1 MSRSSA
7 PDRRKY
13 GPPLV
18 RWFAQAGRDLPWR
31 SAGPRDPYRVWISEA
46 MLQQTRVATVIDY
59 YGRFVTRFP
68 DVHSLAKASEEEVL
82 QLWSGLGYYRRAR
95 LLHAG
100 ARAVVERHGGSFP
113 ATRAELE
120 ALPGIGPYTAG
131 AIASLAF
138 DAPEPLVDGNVERV
152 FARLFRIEAAQAS
165 AELRRRSWELARV
178 LCPEQGA
185 GAWNEALMELGALIC
200 TPREPRCELCPL
212 AAVCEALHSGRAK
225 ELPLPRQR
233 PEPFAV
239 ELEVLCARAGGRL
252 LFCRR
257 PEGGRMA
264 GLWELPTRECVP
276 AGMPTRLYPDQWD
289 ARLCEQR
296 LRCREHDGKA
306 GGEPIRVRHSI
317 TCHRIRAT
325 LVAGELDRIPKGED
339 WQWRTLAEAPSLGLT
354 GMARKFVRS
363 MERAQREQDRASK
376 KA

>member
-1 MSRSSA
+1 MSRSSI

-18 RWFAQAGRDLPWR
+18 RWFAQAGRELPWR

-68 DVHSLAKASEEEVL
+68 DVQSLAQASQAEVL

-100 ARAVVERHGGSFP
+100 ACAVVERHGGRFP

-138 DAPEPLVDGNVERV
+138 DAAEPLVDGNVERV
-152 FARLFRIEAAQAS
+152 FARLFMIEAAQAS
-165 AELRRRSWELARV
+165 AELKRRSWELARA

-200 TPREPRCELCPL
+200 TPREPRCEQCPL
-212 AAVCEALHSGRAK
+212 GSVCEARRCARAK

-233 PEPFAV
+233 PEPLAV
-239 ELEVLCARAGGRL
+239 ELEVLCARAGGRF

-257 PEGGRMA
+257 PATGRMA

-276 AGMPTRLYPDQWD
+276 AGTPTRLYSEQWD
-289 ARLCEQR
+289 ARLREQR
-296 LRCREHDGKA
+296 LSCRERIGAA
-306 GGEPIRVRHSI
+306 GIDPIRVRHTI

-325 LVAGELDRIPKGED
+325 LVAGELDRAPHGED
-339 WQWRTLAEAPSLGLT
+339 WQWRTLLEAPSLGLT
-354 GMARKFVRS
+354 GMARKLVRA
-363 MERAQREQDRASK
+363 MERVERDHVRAVK
-376 KA
+376 KT